1 MAKAYVCDR
10 CGCFFVPGFARVD
23 GRPIENYRVDFRA
36 TYFNEA
42 SAYRER
48 SYPNLSNAQLCR
60 DCAQEFLEWFIEPQ
74 DDELCVKSKET
85 KSDAGLWYITAR
97 EEPKDESN

>member
-23 GRPIENYRVDFRA
+23 GRPLDNYRVDFQA
-36 TYFNEA
+36 TYFNDTGG
-42 SAYRER
+42 YRER

-60 DCAQEFLEWFIEPQ
+60 DCAKEFLEWFIEPIEG
-74 DDELCVKSKET
+74 ELCVKARENKN
-85 KSDAGLWYITAR
+85 DAGLWYITAK
-97 EEPKDESN
+97 EESKDESN

>member
-10 CGCFFVPGFARVD
+10 CGCFFVPGFAKVD
-23 GRPIENYRVDFRA
+23 GRPLENYRVGFQA

-42 SAYRER
+42 GAYRER

-60 DCAQEFLEWFIEPQ
+60 DCAREFLEWFIEPME
-74 DDELCVKSKET
+74 DELCVKAKET
-85 KSDAGLWYITAR
+85 KSDAGLWYIAVK
-97 EEPKDESN
+97 EETTNEGN